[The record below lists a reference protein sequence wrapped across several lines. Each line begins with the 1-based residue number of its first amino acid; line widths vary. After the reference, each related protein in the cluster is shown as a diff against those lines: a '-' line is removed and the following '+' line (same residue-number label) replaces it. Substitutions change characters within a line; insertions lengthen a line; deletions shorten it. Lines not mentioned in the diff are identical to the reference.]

1 MANFLEHA
9 RTLLQR
15 GRRPDEFERDRLLSS
30 LVSRPAVHPTALRHW
45 QTQAAVS
52 PISNQVVPMVI
63 ETTNRGERA
72 YDIYSLLLKERIIF
86 LGTPIDD
93 QIANLV
99 IAQLL
104 YLARE
109 DPDRDIMMYVNSPG
123 GYVNAGLAMYDTMQL
138 IQPDVSTTCVGMAA
152 SMGAVLLAGGARN
165 KRFTLPNST
174 IMIHQAAGGFE
185 GTAADIEIRAREI
198 LRLQQRI
205 KEILAY
211 HTGQPMERI
220 ARDMDRDFFMS
231 AESGKE
237 YGIIDDIIGV
247 TPVSQGQ
254 GGDGTAE

>member
-30 LVSRPAVHPTALRHW
+30 LVGRPVVHPTALRHW
-45 QTQAAVS
+45 QTQATAT

-109 DPDRDIMMYVNSPG
+109 DPDRDIMMYINSPG

-138 IQPDVSTTCVGMAA
+138 IQPDVSKTCVGMAA
-152 SMGAVLLAGGARN
+152 SMGAVLLAGGARE

-237 YGIIDDIIGV
+237 YGIVDDIIGV

>member
-1 MANFLEHA
+1 MNDVLSYA
-9 RTLLQR
+9 RRILGRT
-15 GRRPDEFERDRLLSS
+15 RRPSEDDRDRLLTS
-30 LVSRPAVHPTALRHW
+30 LASGAPVHPTALRHW
-45 QTQAAVS
+45 QANATAS
-52 PISNQVVPMVI
+52 PVRNQVVPMVI

-72 YDIYSLLLKERIIF
+72 YDIYSLLLKERIVF
-86 LGTPIDD
+86 LGTGVDD
-93 QIANLV
+93 NIANLI

-123 GYVNAGLAMYDTMQL
+123 GYVNAGLAIYDTMQL

-152 SMGAVLLAGGARN
+152 SMGAVLLTGGAKE

-211 HTGQPMERI
+211 HSGQDMDRI

-231 AESGKE
+231 AEAARD
-237 YGIIDDIIGV
+237 YGLIDEIIGT

-254 GGDGTAE
+254 AGDGKA